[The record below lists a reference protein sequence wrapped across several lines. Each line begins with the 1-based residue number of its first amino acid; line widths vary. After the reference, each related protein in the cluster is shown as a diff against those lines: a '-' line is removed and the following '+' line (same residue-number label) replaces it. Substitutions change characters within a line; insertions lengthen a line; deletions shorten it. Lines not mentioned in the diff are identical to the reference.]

1 MADAPSE
8 VDAPKKIVKSPTSIW
23 YMNIANY
30 TESASI
36 IRDHFFKN
44 IHDLSAI
51 GIEAHEK
58 DVVLDL
64 QQFADYL
71 ERGVTYE
78 AFNEFMRTDFGK
90 GILLGNF
97 LEYMAQQQRDEEDKI
112 IAEMEGE

>member
-8 VDAPKKIVKSPTSIW
+8 VTTKKVAKSPLSIW
-23 YMNIANY
+23 YVNTANY
-30 TESASI
+30 LEAASI
-36 IRDHFFKN
+36 IRDRFFNN
-44 IHDLSAI
+44 IHDLTAI
-51 GIEAHEK
+51 GIEPHEK
-58 DVVLDL
+58 DEVLDL

-71 ERGVTYE
+71 DRGVTYE